1 MRTLVARRSIMSV
14 LVLIVALA
22 SANSLQAQRISPV
35 GARAASTHAATHA
48 SDTERRSA
56 TLGDAT
62 HAAARTGHSRQFHV
76 VMGLLSGTAIGVA
89 AGAVVG
95 NQNAKRCH
103 AEACQVEAA
112 LGGLGDTVEGGLLG
126 AALGVVVGA
135 AWPVHE

>member
-89 AGAVVG
+89 VGAKVAA
-95 NQNAKRCH
+95 QNTKRCGGG
-103 AEACQVEAA
+103 EACEVPLNGVGEM
-112 LGGLGDTVEGGLLG
+112 LEGGLLG
-126 AALGVVVGA
+126 AASGVVVGA